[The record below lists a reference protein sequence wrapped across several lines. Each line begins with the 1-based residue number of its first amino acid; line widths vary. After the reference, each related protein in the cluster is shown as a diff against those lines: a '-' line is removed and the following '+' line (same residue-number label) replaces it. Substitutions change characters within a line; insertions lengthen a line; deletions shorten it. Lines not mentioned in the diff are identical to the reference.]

1 MKINPF
7 LSLCAL
13 IAGGLIF
20 YGFHA
25 AGVSALYS
33 ATTTA
38 VATIALVVLLGVGH
52 NGDSRCSM
60 LLKTVSALLLA
71 VSLPLNCVFA
81 WLAVAEAVVIITN
94 GLLLLVWA
102 IVVYLLTKK

>member
-25 AGVSALYS
+25 AGVALLYS
-33 ATTTA
+33 VTTTV
-38 VATIALVVLLGVGH
+38 VASIALVMLLGIGY
-52 NGDSRCSM
+52 NGDVRYSM
-60 LLKTVSALLLA
+60 LLKTVSALLFV
-71 VSLPLNCVFA
+71 VSFPLNCVFA
-81 WLAVAEAVVIITN
+81 WLAAAEAVVVVTN

-102 IVVYLLTKK
+102 ISVYLLTK